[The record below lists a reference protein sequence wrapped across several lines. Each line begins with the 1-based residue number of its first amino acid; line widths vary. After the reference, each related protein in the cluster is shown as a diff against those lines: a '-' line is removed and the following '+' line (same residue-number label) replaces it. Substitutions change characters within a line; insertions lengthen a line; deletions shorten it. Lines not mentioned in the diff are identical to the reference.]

1 MIQKNSEIHI
11 RVSEKDKKALLRS
24 AKRAGLS
31 LSAYLRMTGLQQQ
44 IYAKPSE
51 ALHDCIR
58 MVNELKQTFRQSTDR
73 SIEQRL
79 NYLNA
84 RLLDVYHEQEADS
97 GGDDQ
102 DLGN

>member
-1 MIQKNSEIHI
+1 MIQKNTEIHI
-11 RVSEKDKKALLRS
+11 RVSEKDKKALLRL

-44 IYAKPSE
+44 VYAKPSK

-58 MVNELKQTFRQSTDR
+58 VVNDLKQTFRHSTDR

-79 NYLNA
+79 NFLNA
-84 RLLDVYHEQEADS
+84 RLLAVYHEQEADS

-102 DLGN
+102 DLGD